1 MRIYH
6 AAAWGMGLRRGR
18 CPSFCRGAAF
28 AHAAE
33 MHFRMSQYL
42 SPTAYFFLQQKKY
55 AKTPLNTYGF
65 KNSLSAFRAEGTCMT
80 SPHARS
86 DCRADLS
93 HIEWLSAPTIAAAP
107 VLIIATAGITI
118 DRNERGSA
126 TRTIILTNYGKFP
139 PQQHHASGNS
149 IQLSKGA
156 VRGKEVLKPWVSNGV
171 FAYFCR

>member
-1 MRIYH
+1 M
-6 AAAWGMGLRRGR
+6 LRRGR
-18 CPSFCRGAAF
+18 CPSFCRRAAF
-28 AHAAE
+28 AHVAE

-42 SPTAYFFLQQKKY
+42 SPTAYFFHQRKKY

-65 KNSLSAFRAEGTCMT
+65 KNSLSAFRAEGICMT

-126 TRTIILTNYGKFP
+126 MRTVILTDYGMLP
-139 PQQHHASGNS
+139 PQKRHASGDDAQPPN
-149 IQLSKGA
+149 
-156 VRGKEVLKPWVSNGV
+156 VRCARRK
-171 FAYFCR
+171 F